1 MENII
6 VIMIVFVIGL
16 VLGYITIKFLRY
28 GFFLVL
34 FLLVLGAVF
43 LFYQLPL
50 ETFLR
55 MVLYAVLPYLF
66 IIILF
71 YVFIGKEESSLRV
84 DEKYQLILNTKW
96 NKIILKN
103 IRRGISI
110 IGSAGSGKTE
120 SVVYNVFD
128 HLGKYGFC
136 GVMHDYKNFEI
147 TEMAYPIFKETENEF
162 HSTQSIIRQTQLHQN
177 TFPMRKV
184 YTKFQE
190 CF

>member
-6 VIMIVFVIGL
+6 VIIIVFVVGL

-55 MVLYAVLPYLF
+55 MVLYAVLPYLL
-66 IIILF
+66 IMILF

-84 DEKYQLILNTKW
+84 DEKLSLIH
-96 NKIILKN
+96 I
-103 IRRGISI
+103 
-110 IGSAGSGKTE
+110 
-120 SVVYNVFD
+120 
-128 HLGKYGFC
+128 
-136 GVMHDYKNFEI
+136 
-147 TEMAYPIFKETENEF
+147 
-162 HSTQSIIRQTQLHQN
+162 
-177 TFPMRKV
+177 
-184 YTKFQE
+184 
-190 CF
+190 